1 MKTNSLFFAIL
12 MAIFCSCN
20 SKSESIVEATTL
32 RDTNYEE
39 KTSQKISNDEIDS
52 YDVKLDISK
61 KKIIKDGS
69 LTIKTNDITTS
80 KKNIDDILRKLNGY
94 YETENLEN
102 NDNSINYNLKVR
114 IPAEN
119 FEKFVLDLERGK
131 EEIKNKSIQT
141 RDVTEEYVDIESR
154 LINKREYLKRYKELL
169 SKASTVKDILAIE
182 EEIRKIQEEIES
194 KEGRLNYLKDQVA
207 FSTLDINLYK
217 EKEFIYKSQQQDQ
230 FWERVKRSLN
240 DGWKFLVGLVLLVIT
255 IWPLL
260 IITVVVFVIIKRA
273 RKKQKSI
280 QSK

>member
-1 MKTNSLFFAIL
+1 MKTNLVLFIL
-12 MAIFCSCN
+12 LMLIFCSCN
-20 SKSESIVEATTL
+20 SKSKSIVEATSL

-39 KTSQKISNDEIDS
+39 QTSQKISNDEIDS
-52 YDVKLDISK
+52 YEAKLDITK

-69 LTIKTNDITTS
+69 LTIKTNDISES
-80 KKNIDDILRKLNGY
+80 KKSIDDILKKLNGY

-119 FEKFVLDLERGK
+119 FEKFVSNLERGK

-154 LINKREYLKRYKELL
+154 LINKREYQKRYKELL

-194 KEGRLNYLKDQVA
+194 KEGRLNYLKDQVS

-217 EKEFIYKSQQQDQ
+217 EKEYIYKSQKQDQ

-260 IITVVVFVIIKRA
+260 IIAVVVFVIIKRA